1 MNYSTEPLN
10 ANHIR
15 KNFSCGKSIL
25 DDYIKIQARQDIK
38 RKLATCFVLTNEENN
53 VIGYYTLS
61 NTSIER
67 RILPDEII
75 KKLPPSY
82 KNLPATLLGRLAVD
96 QNYFGKKLGEFLLID
111 AMKKSSLVAKVSIGS
126 MALIVDPID
135 ESAIA
140 FYTKYGFILLPDSG
154 KMFLP
159 MQTIFNLFKEEK

>member
-126 MALIVDPID
+126 MALIVYPID

>member
-10 ANHIR
+10 ANHIK

-25 DDYIKIQARQDIK
+25 DDYIKIQARQDLK

-96 QNYFGKKLGEFLLID
+96 QNYFGKRLGEFLLID
-111 AMKKSSLVAKVSIGS
+111 AMKKSSIVAKESIGS

-135 ESAIA
+135 ESAVA

-159 MQTIFNLFKEEK
+159 MQTIFNLFKD

>member
-1 MNYSTEPLN
+1 MNNSIEPLN
-10 ANHIR
+10 ANHIK

-38 RKLATCFVLTNEENN
+38 RKLSTCFVLTDESKN

-67 RILPDEII
+67 SMLPNEII

-96 QNYFGKKLGEFLLID
+96 KKYFGKKLGEFLLID
-111 AMKKSSLVAKVSIGS
+111 AMKKSVLVAQESIGS

-135 ESAIA
+135 EIAIA
-140 FYTKYGFILLPDSG
+140 FYRKYGFLLLPDSG

-159 MQTIFNLFKEEK
+159 MQTIMTLFK

>member
-1 MNYSTEPLN
+1 MNYSTEALN
-10 ANHIR
+10 SNHIR

-38 RKLATCFVLTNEENN
+38 RKLATCFVLANEDNN

-67 RILPDEII
+67 GTLPDEII

-96 QNYFGKKLGEFLLID
+96 KNFTGKKLGEFLLID
-111 AMKKSSLVAKVSIGS
+111 AMKKSSMVAKLSIGS

-135 ESAIA
+135 ETASA

-159 MQTIFNLFKEEK
+159 MQTINQIFND

>member
-1 MNYSTEPLN
+1 MNYFIEPLN

-25 DDYIKIQARQDIK
+25 DDYIKVQARQDIK
-38 RKLATCFVLTNEENN
+38 RKLSTCFVLTDEENN

-61 NTSIER
+61 NTAIER
-67 RILPDEII
+67 DILPNEII

-96 QNYFGKKLGEFLLID
+96 QNNFGKKLGEFLLID
-111 AMKKSSLVAKVSIGS
+111 AMKKSVAVAKESIGS

-135 ESAIA
+135 ENAIA
-140 FYTKYGFILLPDSG
+140 FYTKYGFIQLPHSG

-159 MQTIFNLFKEEK
+159 MQTIAKLFID

>member
-1 MNYSTEPLN
+1 MNYEIEPLN
-10 ANHIR
+10 STHIR

-25 DDYIKIQARQDIK
+25 DDYIKIQASQDIR
-38 RKLATCFVLTNEENN
+38 RKLSTCFALTDEKNN

-67 RILPDEII
+67 AILPNEII

-96 QNYFGKKLGEFLLID
+96 KNYFGRKLGEFLLID
-111 AMKKSSLVAKVSIGS
+111 AMKKSVLVAKESIGS

-135 ESAIA
+135 EIAIA

-159 MQTIFNLFKEEK
+159 MQTIISLFND

>member
-38 RKLATCFVLTNEENN
+38 RKLATCFVLSNEENN

-67 RILPDEII
+67 RILLEEII

-96 QNYFGKKLGEFLLID
+96 QNYFGKRVGEFLLID
-111 AMKKSSLVAKVSIGS
+111 AMKKSSIVAKVSIGS

-135 ESAIA
+135 ESAVA

-159 MQTIFNLFKEEK
+159 MQTIFNLFKD

>member
-1 MNYSTEPLN
+1 MNYSTEALN
-10 ANHIR
+10 SNHIR

-38 RKLATCFVLTNEENN
+38 RKLATCFVLANEDNN

-67 RILPDEII
+67 GTLPDEII

-96 QNYFGKKLGEFLLID
+96 KNYTGKKIGEFLLID
-111 AMKKSSLVAKVSIGS
+111 AMKKCSIVAKLSIGS

-135 ESAIA
+135 ETASA

-159 MQTIFNLFKEEK
+159 MQTINQIFND

>member
-1 MNYSTEPLN
+1 MNYSIEPLG

-15 KNFSCGKSIL
+15 QHFSCGKSIL

-38 RKLATCFVLTNEENN
+38 RKLATCFVLTKVDNT
-53 VIGYYTLS
+53 VIGFYTLS

-67 RILPDEII
+67 KILPENII

-111 AMKKSSLVAKVSIGS
+111 AIKKSTTVAKLSIGS

-154 KMFLP
+154 KMFIP
-159 MQTIFNLFKEEK
+159 MQSLMTLFK

>member
-25 DDYIKIQARQDIK
+25 DYYIKIQARQDIK
-38 RKLATCFVLTNEENN
+38 RKLATCFVLINEENN

-96 QNYFGKKLGEFLLID
+96 QNYFGKRLGEFLLID
-111 AMKKSSLVAKVSIGS
+111 AMKKSSIVAKVSIGS

-140 FYTKYGFILLPDSG
+140 FYTKYGFILLPDSR

-159 MQTIFNLFKEEK
+159 MQTIFSLFKD